1 MIYSSTSLHPAIPM
15 TNLVET
21 ELFGGAIKA
30 NYPKNFIDAS
40 YVIGCQSK
48 PWLLPTDLDLT

>member
-1 MIYSSTSLHPAIPM
+1 MAD
-15 TNLVET
+15 LVETELKT

-30 NYPKNFIDAS
+30 NYPTGFIDAS

-48 PWLLPTDLDLT
+48 LGSFQPTLT

>member
-1 MIYSSTSLHPAIPM
+1 M
-15 TNLVET
+15 TDPVET

-40 YVIGCQSK
+40 YVIGCQLKLSS
-48 PWLLPTDLDLT
+48 LQPTLT